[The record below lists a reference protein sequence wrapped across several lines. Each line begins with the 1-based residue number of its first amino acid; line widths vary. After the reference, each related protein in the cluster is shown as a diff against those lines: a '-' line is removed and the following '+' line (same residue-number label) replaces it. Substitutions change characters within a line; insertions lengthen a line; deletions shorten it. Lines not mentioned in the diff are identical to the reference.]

1 MNGNGVLD
9 TEFSTF
15 CEHTL
20 GSFFA
25 VDICDSE
32 ACESLLGELQSDT
45 GTDTPTA
52 AYAGGVRQTIEV
64 GASPYL

>member
-1 MNGNGVLD
+1 MNGNGVLH
-9 TEFSTF
+9 TELSTLR
-15 CEHTL
+15 EHIF

-45 GTDTPTA
+45 GTNTPTA
-52 AYAGGVRQTIEV
+52 AYAGGVRQTIE
-64 GASPYL
+64 GGGSPYL